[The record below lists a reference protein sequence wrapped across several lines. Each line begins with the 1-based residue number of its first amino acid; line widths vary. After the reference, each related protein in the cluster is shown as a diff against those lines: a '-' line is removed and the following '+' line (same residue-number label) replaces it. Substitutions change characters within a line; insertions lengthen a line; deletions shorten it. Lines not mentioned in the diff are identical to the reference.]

1 MALTLP
7 TLGKAL
13 EDVIKALKKN
23 TAEIGTI
30 KGAYD
35 RQIKTLERTVKIQQA
50 ALTLSDFLPKDVTV
64 DTASTEQK
72 EIAQK
77 ALDELVQKQESYHNV
92 IRNKNGSISVPESHD
107 TTDAVNKKYVDDRL
121 AAHQIIRESRMP
133 LNPVCAYDMADVHTQ
148 KQNIYTLPAPIM
160 VKDKPTII
168 GGINI
173 YTANSEGAY
182 YHIHTDMSFTGNAKP
197 AVIVYRDDWKTMPLW
212 EYCNGTQDF
221 SVFIEKQN
229 FNFLI
234 GLWMKGEA
242 GYQVQPDDSVSVSKF
257 MVTKLTDRVLIDS
270 SGNGNH
276 ATVSGGVIQKGDD
289 VVGTALACT
298 KGFIKRKPLECIGVG
313 KKWSHSRWIYV
324 NAQKDK
330 NKELYLWVYSDYDYC
345 YTNMVKDD
353 GIVSTLYVTTAREGG
368 EKNTITVP
376 VPDHWLHL
384 VVMTD
389 LQETS
394 CRKIVYANGKKID
407 DKTINGNFKGWLGDN
422 EHTDMWYRDRWV
434 LGSLANQLFF
444 DRHLTE
450 AEILWLGRNPYYPVK
465 RYSLAEYKADEN
477 RKLLEQLKKEA
488 FCFRGDIAE
497 SDLDKTVIHGSYK
510 VNKPDFSTTLLVFE
524 SRGSIGVVQFYKEDY
539 NESTPWKYRHAL
551 DGDTSR
557 WTPWQIFVSK
567 SAF

>member
-1 MALTLP
+1 MRYGHLIPKIYPTGVFIESIEQSKTSTESGGKNVITATLTNHTQQHFEILNGAKGDTGP
-7 TLGKAL
+7 AAT
-13 EDVIKALKKN
+13 IKEI
-23 TAEIGTI
+23 TAAVDANIGTPTVSVSESGSGTEKNVHFDFKNL
-30 KGAYD
+30 KGEKGD
-35 RQIKTLERTVKIQQA
+35 ITLTEEVKEHIDHGITA
-50 ALTLSDFLPKDVTV
+50 A
-64 DTASTEQK
+64 
-72 EIAQK
+72 
-77 ALDELVQKQESYHNV
+77 
-92 IRNKNGSISVPESHD
+92 
-107 TTDAVNKKYVDDRL
+107 KKYTDTRL
-121 AAHQIIRESRMP
+121 AEMKMP

-160 VKDKPTII
+160 VKDTPTII

-173 YTANSEGAY
+173 YTANSEGSY
-182 YHIHTDMSFTGNAKP
+182 YHIHSEMSFTGNAKP
-197 AVIVYRDDWKTMPLW
+197 VVLVYRTDWKEGTLILW
-212 EYCNGTQDF
+212 QYCNGTQDF
-221 SVFIEKQN
+221 TIFIPKQN
-229 FNFLI
+229 YSF
-234 GLWMKGEA
+234 GVGVWMQGWA
-242 GYQVQPDDSVSVSKF
+242 GYQVQPGDSVTAYKF
-257 MVTKLTDRVLIDS
+257 TVTKLTDRALIDS

-276 ATVSGGVIQKGDD
+276 ATISGD
-289 VVGTALACT
+289 VVQAKDTDVGAALSFT
-298 KGFIKRKPLECIGVG
+298 KVSLSRAPLDCIGVG

-434 LGSLANQLFF
+434 LGYLANQLFF

-477 RKLLEQLKKEA
+477 RKLIEALKK
-488 FCFRGDIAE
+488 G
-497 SDLDKTVIHGSYK
+497 
-510 VNKPDFSTTLLVFE
+510 
-524 SRGSIGVVQFYKEDY
+524 
-539 NESTPWKYRHAL
+539 
-551 DGDTSR
+551 
-557 WTPWQIFVSK
+557 
-567 SAF
+567 

>member
-7 TLGKAL
+7 ALGKAL

-50 ALTLSDFLPKDVTV
+50 ALTLVDFLPQGVTEA
-64 DTASTEQK
+64 TASAEQK
-72 EIAQK
+72 EAAQK
-77 ALDELVQKQESYHNV
+77 AVDELAQKQEPYHTV
-92 IRNKNGSISVPESHD
+92 VRNKNGGIAVPEPQQE
-107 TTDAVNKKYVDDRL
+107 TEAVNKRYVDELL
-121 AAHQIIRESRMP
+121 ASHQITLESRMP
-133 LNPVCAYDMADVHTQ
+133 LNPVCTYDMADI
-148 KQNIYTLPAPIM
+148 QNEGNKIYTLPMSLTVNNTPEIISG
-160 VKDKPTII
+160 KTI
-168 GGINI
+168 
-173 YTANSEGAY
+173 YSANDEGSY
-182 YHIHTDMSFTGNAKP
+182 YHIHSEMSFTGNAKP
-197 AVIVYRDDWKTMPLW
+197 VVIVYRTDWKEGTEILW
-212 EYCNGTQDF
+212 QYCNGTQDF
-221 SVFIEKQN
+221 TIFIPKQN
-229 FNFLI
+229 FSFGI
-234 GLWMKGEA
+234 GVWMHGWG
-242 GYQVQPDDSVSVSKF
+242 GYQVQPGDSVTAYKF
-257 MVTKLTDRVLIDS
+257 TVTKLTDWVLIDS
-270 SGNGNH
+270 SGNSNH

-289 VVGTALACT
+289 MVGISLDCT
-298 KGFIKRKPLECIGVG
+298 KGFIKRKPLDCIGVG

-422 EHTDMWYRDRWV
+422 EHTDMWYRGRWV

-450 AEILWLGRNPYYPVK
+450 AEILWLGRNPYYPAK

-477 RKLLEQLKKEA
+477 RKILETLKK
-488 FCFRGDIAE
+488 
-497 SDLDKTVIHGSYK
+497 
-510 VNKPDFSTTLLVFE
+510 
-524 SRGSIGVVQFYKEDY
+524 
-539 NESTPWKYRHAL
+539 
-551 DGDTSR
+551 
-557 WTPWQIFVSK
+557 
-567 SAF
+567 